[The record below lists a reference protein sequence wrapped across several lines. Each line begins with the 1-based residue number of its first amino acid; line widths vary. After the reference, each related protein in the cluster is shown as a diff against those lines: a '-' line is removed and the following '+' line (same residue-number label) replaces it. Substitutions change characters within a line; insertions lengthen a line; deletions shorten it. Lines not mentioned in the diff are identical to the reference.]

1 MNRINTIS
9 DITLRTFE
17 NISKASTYTKEG
29 ERYQGADGLIYCAK
43 CNAPLQKPI
52 PFGSEILN
60 MPVMCKCQFEEEEHR
75 KRLLSQ
81 QQHENETRR
90 LKDLGFNNKYY
101 LACTFDKDDRT
112 NPNISMLAHNYVDKF
127 DRFYSKGLGILFQGD
142 CGNGKTFI
150 SACIGNAL
158 IEKEHSVYMTSISDL
173 VNLMSKD
180 FGNYRQELI
189 DKLSSVDLLILDDL
203 GTENILDSRKTNTIE
218 LTYKIIDS
226 RYISN
231 KPMIISTNLD
241 IVSLLN
247 NNDLNINLK
256 RIFERILERCKPYNL
271 GINNRRQAKSH
282 SNNDIFNSILTGN
295 NQSLG
300 GKPPF

>member
-1 MNRINTIS
+1 MNRLNTIS
-9 DITLRTFE
+9 DITFKVFE
-17 NISKASTYTKEG
+17 SISKASTYTKEG

-43 CNAPLQKPI
+43 CNTPLQSAI
-52 PFGSEILN
+52 NFGGRVLN
-60 MPVMCKCQFEEEEHR
+60 MPIACKCEMLEDEHR
-75 KRLLSQ
+75 KNSLTQ
-81 QQHENETRR
+81 QQHEVAIEK
-90 LKDLGFNNKYY
+90 LKEFGFNNKYY
-101 LACTFDKDDRT
+101 LACTFDKDDRN

-127 DRFYSKGLGILFQGD
+127 DKFYSKGLGILFQGD

-158 IEKEHSVYMTSISDL
+158 IEKEYSVYMTSISDL
-173 VNLMSKD
+173 VNLMTKN
-180 FGNYRQELI
+180 FGNNRQELI

-203 GTENILDSRKTNTIE
+203 GTENILDSRKSNTIE

-241 IVSLLN
+241 IVSLLDDGN
-247 NNDLNINLK
+247 LNINLR
-256 RIFERILERCKPYNL
+256 RIFERILERCKPYDL
-271 GINNRRQAKSH
+271 GINNRRLAQSH

-295 NQSLG
+295 NQNLG